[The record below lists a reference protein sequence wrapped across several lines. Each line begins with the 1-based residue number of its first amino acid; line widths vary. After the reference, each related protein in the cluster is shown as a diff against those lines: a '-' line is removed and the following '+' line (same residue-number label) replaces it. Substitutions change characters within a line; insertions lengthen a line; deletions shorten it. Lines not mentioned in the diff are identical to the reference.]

1 MPKYI
6 IEGGVD
12 FYGELY
18 KSLDVVDDNATD
30 ETKCLITNMPLE
42 EDYVKLKCGHKFN
55 YIPLYN
61 ELKKQKKNCNVD
73 NYHANKLLIKCPYCR
88 SFQAELLPE
97 KEGVKPIYSINSM
110 NKNSAD
116 FYNYI
121 PVGYF
126 EGTCQIDPS
135 NNGCSAVYVTKLDNG
150 KCYCQAHKYF
160 GMQMYLVE
168 LKQKAKEERAAKL
181 LKVKQEKELVK
192 QQEKEEK
199 ELAKQKAKEEKELA
213 KQQEKQKAKEEKELA
228 KQQEKQK
235 AKEEKELAKQKAK
248 EEKELVKQQ
257 EKQKAKEEKEFA
269 KQKSK

>member
-12 FYGELY
+12 FYDELY
-18 KSLDVVDDNATD
+18 KSLDIDDDNAVD
-30 ETKCLITNMPLE
+30 ESKCLITNMPLE
-42 EDYVKLKCGHKFN
+42 EDYVKLQCGHKFN
-55 YIPLYN
+55 YMPLYN

-88 SFQAELLPE
+88 CFQAELLPE
-97 KEGVKPIYSINSM
+97 KEGVKPIYSINSI

-121 PVGYF
+121 PFGYF

-135 NNGCSAVYVTKLDNG
+135 NNTCSAVYVTKLDNG
-150 KCYCQAHKYF
+150 KCYCQAHKYL

-181 LKVKQEKELVK
+181 LKAKEERAAKLLKAKQEKELVK
-192 QQEKEEK
+192 QQEK
-199 ELAKQKAKEEKELA
+199 QKTKEEKELA
-213 KQQEKQKAKEEKELA
+213 
-228 KQQEKQK
+228 KQK

-257 EKQKAKEEKEFA
+257 EKQKAKEEKQKAKQEKELA

>member
-1 MPKYI
+1 MTKYI

-12 FYGELY
+12 FYDELY
-18 KSLDVVDDNATD
+18 KSLDVVDDNASE
-30 ETKCLITNMPLE
+30 ETKCLITNMILE

-126 EGTCQIDPS
+126 EGTCQLDLSS
-135 NNGCSAVYVTKLDNG
+135 NNYIVCSAVYVTKLDNG

-168 LKQKAKEERAAKL
+168 LKQKAKEDRAAKLLKTKEERAAKL
-181 LKVKQEKELVK
+181 LKAKQEKELVK
-192 QQEKEEK
+192 QQD
-199 ELAKQKAKEEKELA
+199 
-213 KQQEKQKAKEEKELA
+213 KQKAKEEKELA

-235 AKEEKELAKQKAK
+235 AKEEKELAKQKK
-248 EEKELVKQQ
+248 K
-257 EKQKAKEEKEFA
+257 
-269 KQKSK
+269 